1 MLKYS
6 LAAIVGSDE
15 YVEQT
20 LAVVRQQ
27 AQLAQEPPQ
36 KTRPHQKT
44 PDFEYGD

>member
-6 LAAIVGSDE
+6 LAAQVGSDE

-20 LAVVRQQ
+20 LAVVREQ
-27 AQLAQEPPQ
+27 AQLAQEPQ
-36 KTRPHQKT
+36 AKTRPRQL